1 MRIVSKDNFNNT
13 YKFRNDEFKIED
25 IILIFNSA
33 AVINILVSKKFNYRW
48 IRLYRITKSDLFKE
62 IYKVSEL
69 NDAIFW
75 GTYVNNR
82 LKHFYA
88 AMILDVF
95 SRHGASA
102 SSDNRDSDIVNFA
115 NTFQGED
122 LDVKNL
128 AFEKEDRNNKIEDED
143 GVIEDEE

>member
-1 MRIVSKDNFNNT
+1 
-13 YKFRNDEFKIED
+13 
-25 IILIFNSA
+25 
-33 AVINILVSKKFNYRW
+33 
-48 IRLYRITKSDLFKE
+48 
-62 IYKVSEL
+62 
-69 NDAIFW
+69 
-75 GTYVNNR
+75 
-82 LKHFYA
+82 
-88 AMILDVF
+88 VF